1 MPWPTF
7 KSQAEIPE
15 AFRSEYEEKEG
26 AWHPKLPD
34 TSKLDETLTKV
45 RTEKK
50 DAEKAAKAAE
60 DRAADLQRQLDAK
73 SATGVDTD
81 KKIGELLQK
90 WEQDKNAAVQKVQAQ
105 LDQANGKLRD
115 VTLYDKAKQAFIDA
129 GGRPEKADAALKLKK
144 DVLDLA
150 DDRMVVK
157 NEKGEVT
164 TTTVSDFWSKEFRK
178 EMPEF
183 FAGTKASG
191 GGATGGAS
199 TVPATGAGNAA
210 ERVIAN
216 PLAMLQEANA
226 AAT

>member
-45 RTEKK
+45 RGEKK

-60 DRAADLQRQLDAK
+60 DRAQELQRQLDAK
-73 SATGVDTD
+73 SASGVDTD
-81 KKIGELLQK
+81 KKVSEMLEK
-90 WEQDKNAAVQKVQAQ
+90 WEKDKNAAVQKVQEQ
-105 LDQANGKLRD
+105 LDAANGKLRQ
-115 VTLYDKAKQAFIDA
+115 VTLYDKAKEAFIKA
-129 GGRPEKADAALKLKK
+129 GGRPEKADAALKLKQ
-144 DVLDLA
+144 DALDLA

-157 NEKGEVT
+157 NAKGEVT
-164 TTTVSDFWSKEFRK
+164 TESVADFWGKTFRT

-183 FAGTKASG
+183 FTGTKASG

-226 AAT
+226 AST